1 MAIVWSMSS
10 LEWDVL
16 YFFDALA
23 NKEAILY
30 VLVQCA
36 IVYIF
41 YEKSGAVLAQ
51 KMCLYLTMAIFDK

>member
-1 MAIVWSMSS
+1 MSS

-30 VLVQCA
+30 VLVLCA

-41 YEKSGAVLAQ
+41 YENSGAVLAQ
-51 KMCLYLTMAIFDK
+51 KMCLYITMAIFDK

>member
-1 MAIVWSMSS
+1 MSS

-30 VLVQCA
+30 VLVLRA
-36 IVYIF
+36 IVNIF
-41 YEKSGAVLAQ
+41 YEISGAVLVQ
-51 KMCLYLTMAIFDK
+51 KMCLYIYMAIIDK